1 MQGAMGFDVVSA
13 PANGLWRVARVPDP
27 LQLPPLPPP
36 TERPSRSAGNRYDSP
51 DATYRVTYAGT
62 TLVCCFTET
71 LARFRLDQ
79 KLPLAAIKREWAQ
92 DNKMTLGSIP
102 ADWRVQRLK
111 ANFSVPPDAVFVNV
125 DHPDTL
131 KALRYHYGDSLA
143 ELGVQDLDR
152 GDITGRNRLV
162 TRRISHIIHEHGAF
176 SGIRYWSRL
185 DGRLEAWAIF
195 DRCEIQLVS
204 QGPIPRGDPAMRSA
218 AAKLGL
224 TIH

>member
-1 MQGAMGFDVVSA
+1 MKGAMGFDVVSA
-13 PANGLWRVARVPDP
+13 PARGLWRVARVPDP

-36 TERPSRSAGNRYDSP
+36 TETPSRSAGNRYDAP

-62 TLVCCFTET
+62 TLECCFTET

-131 KALRYHYGDSLA
+131 KTLRYHYGDSLA

-152 GDITGRNRLV
+152 GDITAETGWSPDGSHTSS
-162 TRRISHIIHEHGAF
+162 TRTAR
-176 SGIRYWSRL
+176 SRGL
-185 DGRLEAWAIF
+185 DTGH
-195 DRCEIQLVS
+195 DS
-204 QGPIPRGDPAMRSA
+204 
-218 AAKLGL
+218 
-224 TIH
+224 